1 MTKRFALFLSLC
13 LVIIFIA
20 GCGNKGENE
29 QQPVNV
35 ELPETTYE
43 QTKEEIEPP
52 PVEVEEEII
61 DDGFIVPAENSRPI
75 AVMIDNQGS
84 KVLPQGGLDKA
95 HIVYEAVVEAGITRY
110 MPVFWEADV
119 KLIGPVRSS
128 RHYFLDFAMEHDAIY
143 THVGWSP
150 MAQSDISKFKIA
162 NVNGLVV
169 SNEVIWDLTKDKNNW
184 QDSYSSMEKLLE
196 YSSKKG
202 YRMQSKVKY
211 PFSYNA
217 KDVALE
223 GGIPATRIELKYS
236 TYANSGYE
244 YDEQT
249 RTYKRLRQGKPHM
262 ERVSEKQIEVKNII
276 IRFTKNF
283 TIPGDKEGRQD
294 MVTTGSGDGWFIS
307 CGTAI
312 KIKWSKESRSSQTK
326 YTDEAGKEITLNRGQ
341 TWIQV
346 MPLNSKVTIE

>member
-1 MTKRFALFLSLC
+1 MSRRFTFFVTLC
-13 LVIIFIA
+13 LVITFLA
-20 GCGNKGENE
+20 GCGNKEQEE
-29 QQPVNV
+29 QQPVIA
-35 ELPETTYE
+35 ELPEATYE
-43 QTKEEIEPP
+43 QTYEET
-52 PVEVEEEII
+52 VEDEILPEEEEII
-61 DDGFIVPAENSRPI
+61 DDGFIVPDDTRPI

-95 HIVYEAVVEAGITRY
+95 HIVYEAIVEGGITRY
-110 MPVFWEADV
+110 MPVFWVSDV
-119 KLIGPVRSS
+119 KMVGPIRSS

-162 NVNGLVV
+162 NVNGLIVG
-169 SNEVIWDLTKDKNNW
+169 SDVIWDLTKEANNW

-196 YSSKKG
+196 YSTKKG
-202 YRMQSKVKY
+202 YRMKSNAKF

-217 KDVALE
+217 TDTAPE
-223 GGIPATRIELKYS
+223 GGLPATNIKLVYS

-283 TIPGDKEGRQD
+283 PIPGDKEGRQD
-294 MVTTGSGDGWFIS
+294 MVTTGSGSGWYIT
-307 CGTAI
+307 CGKAI

-326 YTDEAGKEITLNRGQ
+326 YTDEAGKEIVLNRGQ

>member
-1 MTKRFALFLSLC
+1 MTKKLLLFLTFC
-13 LVIIFIA
+13 LVVIFIA
-20 GCGNKGENE
+20 GCGNQKQDE
-29 QQPVNV
+29 QQPVNA
-35 ELPETTYE
+35 ELPETTVE
-43 QTKEEIEPP
+43 QSTVEIEPA

-61 DDGFIVPAENSRPI
+61 DDGFIVPTEGSRPI

-95 HIVYEAVVEAGITRY
+95 HIVYEAIVEGGITRF

-119 KLIGPVRSS
+119 KLIGPIRSS
-128 RHYFLDFAMEHDAIY
+128 RHYFLDFCMEYDAIY

-150 MAQSDISKFKIA
+150 MAQSDISKLKID

-169 SNEVIWDLTKDKNNW
+169 GSDVIWDLTKDKYNW
-184 QDSYSSMEKLLE
+184 QDSYSSMEKLSE
-196 YSSKKG
+196 YSTKKG
-202 YRMQSKVKY
+202 YRTKANVKF
-211 PFSYNA
+211 PFSFNSSDTALAGGVTA
-217 KDVALE
+217 KK
-223 GGIPATRIELKYS
+223 IELKYS

-244 YDEQT
+244 YDEET
-249 RTYKRLRQGKPHM
+249 RMYKRLRQGKAHM
-262 ERVSEKQIEVKNII
+262 ERVSEKQIETKNII

-283 TIPGDKEGRQD
+283 NIPGDKEGRQD
-294 MVTTGSGDGWFIS
+294 MVTTGSGDGWFIT

-312 KIKWSKESRSSQTK
+312 KIKWSKESRGSQTK
-326 YTDEAGKEITLNRGQ
+326 YTDEAGKEIILNRGQ